1 MLIKNNRK
9 NEMNRK
15 LKTII
20 GITVIITITMSLTAC
35 GSNDE
40 TFTQALAA
48 KAYNDVTACYQITN
62 LQSSDANAS
71 TGKMNG
77 AAFTGEPVIIQTLG
91 SAHVTPHAAPHISGG
106 SHSHGGSLIHSPGG
120 SSLHG
125 YTGRNAHDMYTTGK
139 NGESGITMKDANAIR
154 ESGKLADGTNADKLQ
169 KNLTAD
175 DAEST
180 GNASWFNSHPY
191 YVPMVYAHQA
201 SNDNKDKSKDEIAYF
216 LSDYIAGKETATTK
230 RISWTHDDKD
240 AIQGELSVYEKNDV
254 KYAKIMPS
262 DQSDSSKFL
271 NMSCEAKLPTA
282 DEVSKLLDADDNNK

>member
-1 MLIKNNRK
+1 
-9 NEMNRK
+9 MNRK

-20 GITVIITITMSLTAC
+20 GITGIITMTASLTAC
-35 GSNDE
+35 GSNNE

-48 KAYNDVTACYQITN
+48 KAYNDVTACYRITN
-62 LQSSDANAS
+62 LQSSSDANAS
-71 TGKMNG
+71 TGKTNG
-77 AAFTGEPVIIQTLG
+77 AAFTGEPVIIQTRV
-91 SAHVTPHAAPHISGG
+91 SVHVTPHISGG
-106 SHSHGGSLIHSPGG
+106 SHSYGGSSSHSSGH

-139 NGESGITMKDANAIR
+139 NGESGITMKDANAMR

-169 KNLTAD
+169 KNLTAN

-180 GNASWFNSHPY
+180 GNTSWFNSHPY
-191 YVPMVYAHQA
+191 YVPMVYSYHA

-216 LSDYIAGKETATTK
+216 LSDYITGKETETNKQVT
-230 RISWTHDDKD
+230 WTYDDKTD
-240 AIQGELSVYEKNDV
+240 IQGELSVYEKNNV

-271 NMSCEAKLPTA
+271 NMSCDAKLPTA
-282 DEVSKLLDADDNNK
+282 DEVSKLLDADDNK

>member
-1 MLIKNNRK
+1 
-9 NEMNRK
+9 MNRK

-20 GITVIITITMSLTAC
+20 GITGIITMTASLTAC

-48 KAYNDVTACYQITN
+48 KAYNDVTACYRITN
-62 LQSSDANAS
+62 LQSSSDINAS
-71 TGKMNG
+71 TGETNG
-77 AAFTGEPVIIQTLG
+77 AAFTGEPVIIQTLVG
-91 SAHVTPHAAPHISGG
+91 AHVTPHATPHISGG
-106 SHSHGGSLIHSPGG
+106 SHSHGGSSSHSSGG

-139 NGESGITMKDANAIR
+139 NGESGITMKDANAMR

-191 YVPMVYAHQA
+191 YVPMVYSHYA
-201 SNDNKDKSKDEIAYF
+201 SNDNKDKSSDEIAYF
-216 LSDYIAGKETATTK
+216 LSDYITGNETATNK
-230 RISWTHDDKD
+230 RVTWTYDDKTD
-240 AIQGELSVYEKNDV
+240 IQGELSVYEKNDA
-254 KYAKIMPS
+254 KYAKIMPY

-271 NMSCEAKLPTA
+271 NMSCEAAKLPTA
-282 DEVSKLLDADDNNK
+282 DEVSKLLDADDK

>member
-1 MLIKNNRK
+1 
-9 NEMNRK
+9 MNRK

-20 GITVIITITMSLTAC
+20 GITGIITMTASLTAC

-71 TGKMNG
+71 TGKTNG
-77 AAFTGEPVIIQTLG
+77 AAFTGEPVIIQTRV
-91 SAHVTPHAAPHISGG
+91 SVHVTPHISGG
-106 SHSHGGSLIHSPGG
+106 SHSYGGSSSHSSGR

-139 NGESGITMKDANAIR
+139 NGESGITMKDANAMR

-180 GNASWFNSHPY
+180 RNASWFNSHPY
-191 YVPMVYAHQA
+191 YVPMVYSHYA

-216 LSDYIAGKETATTK
+216 LSDYITGKEMETNK
-230 RISWTHDDKD
+230 RVTWTYDNKKY
-240 AIQGELSVYEKNDV
+240 IQGELSVYEKNDV
-254 KYAKIMPS
+254 KHAKIMPS
-262 DQSDSSKFL
+262 DQSNLDKLL
-271 NMSCEAKLPTA
+271 NTSCDAKLPTA
-282 DEVSKLLDADDNNK
+282 DEVSKLLDADDNK

>member
-1 MLIKNNRK
+1 
-9 NEMNRK
+9 MNRK
-15 LKTII
+15 LKAII
-20 GITVIITITMSLTAC
+20 GITGIITMTASLTAC

-40 TFTQALAA
+40 AFTQALAA
-48 KAYNDVTACYQITN
+48 KAYNDVTSCYQITN

-71 TGKMNG
+71 TGKTNG
-77 AAFTGEPVIIQTLG
+77 ASFTGEPVIIQTR
-91 SAHVTPHAAPHISGG
+91 AHVHTHHATPHISGG
-106 SHSHGGSLIHSPGG
+106 SHSYGGSSSHSSGG

-125 YTGRNAHDMYTTGK
+125 YTGRNAHDMYTAGK
-139 NGESGITMKDANAIR
+139 KGESGITMKDANAYR

-180 GNASWFNSHPY
+180 GNASRFNSHPY
-191 YVPMVYAHQA
+191 YIPMVYSYHA

-216 LSDYIAGKETATTK
+216 LSDYITGKETATNK
-230 RISWTHDDKD
+230 RVTWTYDDKTD
-240 AIQGELSVYEKNDV
+240 IQGELSVYEKNDV

-262 DQSDSSKFL
+262 DQSNLDKLL
-271 NMSCEAKLPTA
+271 NTSCDAKLPTT

>member
-1 MLIKNNRK
+1 
-9 NEMNRK
+9 MNRK

-20 GITVIITITMSLTAC
+20 GITGIITMTASLTAC

-48 KAYNDVTACYQITN
+48 KAYNDVTACYRITN
-62 LQSSDANAS
+62 LQSSSDANAS
-71 TGKMNG
+71 TGKTNG
-77 AAFTGEPVIIQTLG
+77 AAFTGEPVIIQTRVG
-91 SAHVTPHAAPHISGG
+91 AHVTHHATPHISGG
-106 SHSHGGSLIHSPGG
+106 SHSHGGSSSHSSGG

-139 NGESGITMKDANAIR
+139 KGESGITMKDANAMR

-180 GNASWFNSHPY
+180 GNVSWFNSHPY
-191 YVPMVYAHQA
+191 YVPMVYSHYA
-201 SNDNKDKSKDEIAYF
+201 SNDNKDKNKDEIAYF
-216 LSDYIAGKETATTK
+216 LSDYIIGKETATNK
-230 RISWTHDDKD
+230 RVTWTYDDKTD
-240 AIQGELSVYEKNDV
+240 IQGELSVYEKNDV

-271 NMSCEAKLPTA
+271 NMSCEAAKLPTA
-282 DEVSKLLDADDNNK
+282 DEVSKLLDADGK

>member
-1 MLIKNNRK
+1 
-9 NEMNRK
+9 MNRK

-20 GITVIITITMSLTAC
+20 GITGIITMTASLTAC

-62 LQSSDANAS
+62 LQLSDAKAS
-71 TGKMNG
+71 IGKTNSASFTGK
-77 AAFTGEPVIIQTLG
+77 PIVIQTR
-91 SAHVTPHAAPHISGG
+91 ARVNHHHVAPHATAPHISGG
-106 SHSHGGSLIHSPGG
+106 SHSHGGSSSHSPGG

-139 NGESGITMKDANAIR
+139 NGESGITMKDANVMR
-154 ESGKLADGTNADKLQ
+154 ESGKLADGTNADKLP

-180 GNASWFNSHPY
+180 GNTSWFHSHPY

>member
-1 MLIKNNRK
+1 
-9 NEMNRK
+9 MNRK

-20 GITVIITITMSLTAC
+20 GITGIITMTASLTAC

-40 TFTQALAA
+40 TFTKALAA
-48 KAYNDVTACYQITN
+48 KAYNDVTACYRITN
-62 LQSSDANAS
+62 LQSSSDANAS
-71 TGKMNG
+71 TGKTNG
-77 AAFTGEPVIIQTLG
+77 AAFTGEPVIIQTRAG
-91 SAHVTPHAAPHISGG
+91 HATPHISGG
-106 SHSHGGSLIHSPGG
+106 SHSHSGSSSHSSGG

-139 NGESGITMKDANAIR
+139 NGESGITMKDANTMR

-191 YVPMVYAHQA
+191 YVPMVYSHYA
-201 SNDNKDKSKDEIAYF
+201 SNDNKDKNNDEIAYF
-216 LSDYIAGKETATTK
+216 LSDYITGNETATNK
-230 RISWTHDDKD
+230 RVTWTYDDKTD
-240 AIQGELSVYEKNDV
+240 IQGELSVYEKNDA

-262 DQSDSSKFL
+262 DQANPDKLL
-271 NMSCEAKLPTA
+271 NTSCKAKLPTA
-282 DEVSKLLDADDNNK
+282 DEVSKLLDADDNK